1 MVARVARFE
10 GIDVEAAQRTMGEA
24 DAIIRPLVE
33 GLAGYRGQ
41 LDLATADGKYMAVTL
56 FDSAEEAHAAES
68 TFDEEMPRRLGDLFN
83 QWGGRRVSVE
93 VYEVVADARR

>member
-1 MVARVARFE
+1 MVARVARVE

-33 GLAGYRGQ
+33 GLTGYRGQ

-56 FDSAEEAHAAES
+56 SHSAEEARAAES

-93 VYEVVADARR
+93 VYQVVADERR